1 MYYQNE
7 VDPAEKKQRSRVI
20 AVATSLAVVIVL
32 LVVAIIVTATNKT
45 SSEEEVVGAE
55 TELETNDSPIAKQED
70 HSDDKNK
77 AASAPAK
84 TEEKASKAVAK
95 VETVSKLPTT
105 GPVDMLPIALVLGM
119 LTTGATYFAMA
130 KRER

>member
-45 SSEEEVVGAE
+45 SSEEEVISAD

-70 HSDDKNK
+70 NSSDKNK
-77 AASAPAK
+77 ASDTATK
-84 TEEKASKAVAK
+84 TTEKSSKTAAK